1 MNAIDSPLAIAMSRI
16 VLLSCLLLSLL
27 GVAGSALAQGRWRD
41 LPPAE
46 RQELRRQMREHWQQD
61 AQYRQQGDA
70 PRWRDLQPDD
80 RQRLRQE
87 MREQRGWSNDQGPR
101 RGRGE

>member
-1 MNAIDSPLAIAMSRI
+1 MTAIDSSSYIAMPRF
-16 VLLSCLLLSLL
+16 VLVSCLLLGLL
-27 GVAGSALAQGRWRD
+27 GSAGSAFAQGRWRD
-41 LPPAE
+41 VPPAE

-87 MREQRGWSNDQGPR
+87 MREQRGWSNEQGPR